1 MTKGAQCCKLF
12 GNIET
17 TFMVSTCENS
27 AVVYK
32 DGTIVIVRNLYY
44 CLGLFF
50 KLSIISL

>member
-17 TFMVSTCENS
+17 FTVSTCENS